1 MIDGKIVV
9 MKQEDGKNFVEQE
22 SAIVSIREILAMPNE
37 EIKNNV
43 YKNKSTSRVFPS
55 ELSIKNDKN

>member
-1 MIDGKIVV
+1 

>member
-1 MIDGKIVV
+1 
-9 MKQEDGKNFVEQE
+9 MKQEDGKNFVEQD
-22 SAIVSIREILAMPNE
+22 SAIVSIREILAMPND

-43 YKNKSTSRVFPS
+43 YKNKSTSRVSPS